1 MKKIVLAFSG
11 GLDTSFCVPYL
22 IEQGFEVHTIFVN
35 TGGTS
40 KKEEIK
46 ITNRAIELGA
56 KKHINKNVDQSLWKE
71 IIKPLIWSGSLY
83 QDRYPALCSD
93 RYLIVKEAV
102 ALCKKLKTKNIAHG
116 CTGMGNDQV
125 RFDLSIQALG
135 SFNTFSPIREIQNE
149 SQDVRGY
156 EIMYLK
162 ERGFK
167 VSSLSSSYSVNENI
181 MGATVS
187 GSEIDEWKEPSDE
200 SYILCKKPNQYPKK
214 DKRIKIEFA
223 KGEAKKIN
231 GKLLKGADLLR
242 KLNSDGGLY
251 GIGREIYTGDT
262 IIGIKGRILFEAP
275 GITILQKAHKALEE
289 TILTDKQSFFK
300 PLVGKK
306 WVELVYNGF
315 YFDPLTKNLENFLE
329 DIQQLVNGTVEV
341 CLSSG
346 SVTAVSVDA
355 KKKLI
360 NKDSTYAQSAS
371 WGIEESSG
379 FIKLYGQSSS
389 TWAKVN
395 KNKL

>member
-22 IEQGFEVHTIFVN
+22 IEQGFEVHTIFIN

-40 KKEEIK
+40 PEEQKK
-46 ITNRAIELGA
+46 ITKRAIELGA
-56 KKHINKNVDQSLWKE
+56 KKHVNKNIDKPLWKE

-93 RYLIVKEAV
+93 RYLIVKETV

-135 SFNTFSPIREIQNE
+135 NFKTITPIREIQNTTK
-149 SQDVRGY
+149 DVREYEKEYLIKRGY
-156 EIMYLK
+156 
-162 ERGFK
+162 K
-167 VSSLSSSYSVNENI
+167 VSSLSSKYSINENI

-187 GSEIDEWKEPSDE
+187 GSEIDEWNQPSDQ
-200 SYILCKKPNQYPKK
+200 SYILCKKPSQYPKK
-214 DKRIKIEFA
+214 DKKIIIDFI

-231 GKLLKGADLLR
+231 GKPLNGPDLLR
-242 KLNSDGGLY
+242 HLNLLGGSY
-251 GIGREIYTGDT
+251 GVGREIFTGDT

-289 TILTDKQSFFK
+289 IVFTDKQNHFK
-300 PLVGKK
+300 PSIRKR
-306 WVELVYNGF
+306 WVELVYSGF

-329 DIQQLVNGTVEV
+329 DIQSSVTGTVEIN
-341 CLSSG
+341 L
-346 SVTAVSVDA
+346 TAGRADAVGVDA
-355 KKKLI
+355 KKKLVK
-360 NKDSTYAQSAS
+360 KDAVYAQSAS
-371 WGIEESSG
+371 WSSDESTG
-379 FIKLYGQSSS
+379 FIKLLGQSTA
-389 TWAKVN
+389 TWAEVN
-395 KNKL
+395 KK

>member
-22 IEQGFEVHTIFVN
+22 IEQGFEVHTIFIN

-40 KKEEIK
+40 PEEQKK
-46 ITNRAIELGA
+46 ITKRAIELGA
-56 KKHINKNVDQSLWKE
+56 KKHVNKNIDKPLWKE

-93 RYLIVKEAV
+93 RYLIVKETV

-135 SFNTFSPIREIQNE
+135 NFKTITPIREIQNTTK
-149 SQDVRGY
+149 DVREYEKEYLIKRGY
-156 EIMYLK
+156 
-162 ERGFK
+162 K
-167 VSSLSSSYSVNENI
+167 VSSLSSKYSVNENI

-187 GSEIDEWKEPSDE
+187 GSEIDEWNQPSDQ
-200 SYILCKKPNQYPKK
+200 SYILCKKPSQYPKK
-214 DKRIKIEFA
+214 DKKIIIDFI

-231 GKLLKGADLLR
+231 GKPLNGPDLLR
-242 KLNSDGGLY
+242 HLNSLGGSY
-251 GIGREIYTGDT
+251 GVGREIFTGDT

-289 TILTDKQSFFK
+289 IVFTDKQNHFK
-300 PLVGKK
+300 PSIGKR
-306 WVELVYNGF
+306 WVELVYSGF

-329 DIQQLVNGTVEV
+329 DIQSSVTGTVEIN
-341 CLSSG
+341 L
-346 SVTAVSVDA
+346 TAGRADAVGVDA
-355 KKKLI
+355 KKKLVK
-360 NKDSTYAQSAS
+360 KDAVYAQSAS
-371 WGIEESSG
+371 WSSDESTG
-379 FIKLYGQSSS
+379 FIKLLGQSTA
-389 TWAKVN
+389 TWAEVN
-395 KNKL
+395 KK

>member
-22 IEQGFEVHTIFVN
+22 IEQGFEVHTIFIN

-40 KKEEIK
+40 PEEQKK
-46 ITNRAIELGA
+46 ITKRAIELGA
-56 KKHINKNVDQSLWKE
+56 KKHVNKNIDKPLWKE

-93 RYLIVKEAV
+93 RYLIVKETV

-135 SFNTFSPIREIQNE
+135 NFKTITPIREIQNTTK
-149 SQDVRGY
+149 DVREYEKEYLIKRGY
-156 EIMYLK
+156 
-162 ERGFK
+162 K
-167 VSSLSSSYSVNENI
+167 VSSLSSKYSINENI

-187 GSEIDEWKEPSDE
+187 GSEIDEWNQPSDQ
-200 SYILCKKPNQYPKK
+200 SYILCKKPSQYPKK
-214 DKRIKIEFA
+214 DKKLPLDFI

-231 GKLLKGADLLR
+231 GKPLNGPDLLR
-242 KLNSDGGLY
+242 HLNSLGGSY
-251 GIGREIYTGDT
+251 GVGREIFTGDT

-289 TILTDKQSFFK
+289 IVFTDKQNHFK
-300 PLVGKK
+300 PSIGKR
-306 WVELVYNGF
+306 WVELVYSGF

-329 DIQQLVNGTVEV
+329 DIQSSVTGTVEIN
-341 CLSSG
+341 L
-346 SVTAVSVDA
+346 TAGRADAVGVDA
-355 KKKLI
+355 KKKLVK
-360 NKDSTYAQSAS
+360 KDAVYAQSAS
-371 WGIEESSG
+371 WSSDESTG
-379 FIKLYGQSSS
+379 FIKLLGQSTA
-389 TWAKVN
+389 TWAEVN
-395 KNKL
+395 KK

>member
-22 IEQGFEVHTIFVN
+22 IEQGFEVHTIFIN

-40 KKEEIK
+40 PEEQKK
-46 ITNRAIELGA
+46 ITKRAIELGA
-56 KKHINKNVDQSLWKE
+56 KKHVNKNIDKPLWKE

-93 RYLIVKEAV
+93 RYLIVKETV

-135 SFNTFSPIREIQNE
+135 NFKTITPIREIQNTTK
-149 SQDVRGY
+149 DVREYEKEYLIKRGY
-156 EIMYLK
+156 
-162 ERGFK
+162 K
-167 VSSLSSSYSVNENI
+167 VSSLSSKYSVNENI

-187 GSEIDEWKEPSDE
+187 GSEIDEWNQPSDQ
-200 SYILCKKPNQYPKK
+200 SYILCKKPSQYPKK
-214 DKRIKIEFA
+214 DKKIIIDFI

-231 GKLLKGADLLR
+231 GKPLNGPDLLR
-242 KLNSDGGLY
+242 HLNSLGGSY
-251 GIGREIYTGDT
+251 GVGREIFTGDT

-289 TILTDKQSFFK
+289 IVFTDKQNPFK
-300 PLVGKK
+300 PSIGKR
-306 WVELVYNGF
+306 WVELVYSGF

-329 DIQQLVNGTVEV
+329 DIQSSVTGTVEIN
-341 CLSSG
+341 L
-346 SVTAVSVDA
+346 TAGRADAVGVDT
-355 KKKLI
+355 KKKLVK
-360 NKDSTYAQSAS
+360 KDAVYAQSAS
-371 WGIEESSG
+371 WSSDESTG
-379 FIKLYGQSSS
+379 FIKLLGQSTA
-389 TWAKVN
+389 TWAEVN
-395 KNKL
+395 KK